1 VGGPAAIGSPMVRES
16 DCGASEKGVAH
27 RRACDSGGGLK
38 GMTGCASSISL
49 LIPSVVQSAWGGRGG
64 FTPWLEV
71 ADRDEAPEL
80 GAEARR
86 ELNDSCG
93 KRRERLHLWTDS
105 ERVRCTGDGCMC
117 GAWSGGGGWSTAVGR
132 QHHLEAL
139 HTGWRLHV
147 QCVEA
152 GRQVA
157 AVGAAAGGRR
167 RRAVGTARM
176 QASDRVGRASLHR
189 RGHGPVSK

>member
-1 VGGPAAIGSPMVRES
+1 
-16 DCGASEKGVAH
+16 VA
-27 RRACDSGGGLK
+27 
-38 GMTGCASSISL
+38 SL
-49 LIPSVVQSAWGGRGG
+49 LGWRWLTAARPRSVEQRRG
-64 FTPWLEV
+64 E
-71 ADRDEAPEL
+71 
-80 GAEARR
+80 RR

-105 ERVRCTGDGCMC
+105 ERVRRTGDGCMC
-117 GAWSGGGGWSTAVGR
+117 GAWSGGGGWSAAVGR

-147 QCVEA
+147 RRVEA

-167 RRAVGTARM
+167 QRAVRTARV
-176 QASDRVGRASLHR
+176 QAIDRVGRASLHR